1 MAFMSQKE
9 KSAVCD
15 NDYQLSA
22 ATAREW
28 SYLHS
33 KATMMSTE
41 MRKSHSVTA
50 LTLALTPTATRKSKI
65 IPRNRK
71 YNGSTCLLIT
81 AVITLSLLY
90 GSITLLILN
99 RGYASRRDE
108 IDSIN
113 IFQKDH
119 GSSLANHP
127 HLQHNDISR
136 IFLEGLPQSS
146 ENGKVHLHRNKI
158 YQKPASDWSEL
169 SELLKNDPMER
180 VAYLRKR
187 MPVD

>member
-1 MAFMSQKE
+1 MSYINQKE
-9 KSAVCD
+9 KSAACN
-15 NDYQLSA
+15 NDYQLLA
-22 ATAREW
+22 ALAGEW

-71 YNGSTCLLIT
+71 NNGSTCLLIT
-81 AVITLSLLY
+81 AVVTLSLLY

-136 IFLEGLPQSS
+136 IFLEGPPQSN
-146 ENGKVHLHRNKI
+146 ENGEVHLHGNKI